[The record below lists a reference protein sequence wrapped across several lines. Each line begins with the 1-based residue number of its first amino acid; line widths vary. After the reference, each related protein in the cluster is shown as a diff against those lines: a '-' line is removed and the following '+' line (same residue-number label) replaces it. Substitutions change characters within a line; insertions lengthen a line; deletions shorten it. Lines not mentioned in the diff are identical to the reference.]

1 MVNKRS
7 ATETTSFQIA
17 LEHFATFSL
26 RGWINLIFFVVV
38 RSRIC
43 TNDHSHL
50 NNHQHYS
57 LHTPHHYFSCSFEE
71 IFEKICK
78 FCVSIRNRLLENS
91 ALILTAT
98 YSFHLSSFSQFWIMR
113 NERNEGVRENKF
125 MVGQVKY
132 KSAERA
138 MNANFKDHR
147 SFSKHC
153 LSVIRLWLILAA
165 SFNRSPVLRVLF
177 ARSLPA
183 RSTNDN
189 WPTIIREASLKYIHL
204 SYH

>member
-1 MVNKRS
+1 M
-7 ATETTSFQIA
+7 
-17 LEHFATFSL
+17 TFPL

-38 RSRIC
+38 RTRIC
-43 TNDHSHL
+43 TNDHSYL

-71 IFEKICK
+71 IFKKICQ
-78 FCVSIRNRLLENS
+78 FCVSIWNRLLKS
-91 ALILTAT
+91 SPLILPAT
-98 YSFHLSSFSQFWIMR
+98 YSIDLSSFYEFWIV
-113 NERNEGVRENKF
+113 RNEGNERVRENEC
-125 MVGQVKY
+125 MAGEVKY
-132 KSAERA
+132 RSAERA

-189 WPTIIREASLKYIHL
+189 WPTIIRETSLQYIL
-204 SYH
+204 ISPITNIYSLTVLDTTPLLLRGP